1 MFRLKKLSIKRIQN
15 FINTPILFNIMN
27 IETEIRSFISREKFD
42 ELLDFFKKNAS
53 LVKEDYQETFY
64 FDCDEDLRIQRNNFF
79 SKIWM
84 KKGQIHDDH
93 REEIEIKFD
102 KDEFEKLE
110 KLFLALG
117 YNIEIKWFRKR
128 FEFKWDD
135 ITVCLDFTKGYGYI
149 IELEK
154 MCSEDTKE
162 LEFEKLKQKLK
173 SLDVEITPKE
183 EFNKKFLYYKENWKS
198 LV

>member
-1 MFRLKKLSIKRIQN
+1 
-15 FINTPILFNIMN
+15 MN
-27 IETEIRSFISREKFD
+27 IETEIRSFISKEKFD

-84 KKGQIHDDH
+84 KKGQIHDDS

-102 KDEFEKLE
+102 KNEFENLE
-110 KLFLALG
+110 KLFLSLG

-128 FEFKWDD
+128 FEFKWND
-135 ITVCLDFTKGYGYI
+135 IIVCLDFTKGYGYI

-154 MCSEDTKE
+154 MCSKDTKE
-162 LEFEKLKQKLK
+162 QEFEKLKQKLK
-173 SLDVEITPKE
+173 SLNVEITPKE

>member
-1 MFRLKKLSIKRIQN
+1 
-15 FINTPILFNIMN
+15 MN
-27 IETEIRSFISREKFD
+27 IEAEIRSFISEEQYK
-42 ELLDFFKKNAS
+42 ELLIFFKENAEQI
-53 LVKEDYQETFY
+53 KEDYQESYY
-64 FDCDEDLRIQRNNFF
+64 FDCDEDLRIQRNNFH

-84 KKGQIHDDH
+84 KKGKIHDDH

-102 KDEFEKLE
+102 KNEFDKLE
-110 KLFLALG
+110 TLFIALG

-128 FEFKWDD
+128 FEFNWED

-154 MCSEDTKE
+154 MCSEETKE
-162 LEFEKLKQKLK
+162 KEFELLKQKLK
-173 SLDVEITPKE
+173 SLNVNITPKE
-183 EFNKKFLYYKENWKS
+183 EFNKKFEYYKNNWRS